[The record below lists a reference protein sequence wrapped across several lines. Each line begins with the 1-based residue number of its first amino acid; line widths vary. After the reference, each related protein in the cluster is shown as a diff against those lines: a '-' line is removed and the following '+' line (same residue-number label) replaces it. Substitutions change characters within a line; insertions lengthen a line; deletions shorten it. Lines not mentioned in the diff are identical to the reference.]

1 MSGGKKLSLDSQ
13 RERRNFI
20 NSFSLRLDDPPHFG
34 LSDDLRIV
42 FVELSRF
49 QREYLSELNNMFD
62 FRDLYC
68 YILKKSNNISKRE
81 YEILSKKGEEMK
93 RAMEHLQDLS
103 QDEDI
108 RRWEEAREKF
118 IMDQRAEKAYA
129 FDEGLE
135 KGREEGREEGRL
147 QGREEGRQK
156 TKQDLIKSM
165 IKEGVSI
172 TTVSKITNWPEKK
185 IQKLKN
191 NLPGK
196 K

>member
-1 MSGGKKLSLDSQ
+1 M
-13 RERRNFI
+13 
-20 NSFSLRLDDPPHFG
+20 DDPPHFG

-62 FRDLYC
+62 FRDLWC
-68 YILKKSNNISKRE
+68 YILKRSKSISKKE

-129 FDEGLE
+129 FDEGLQ
-135 KGREEGREEGRL
+135 KGREE
-147 QGREEGRQK
+147 GREEGRQK